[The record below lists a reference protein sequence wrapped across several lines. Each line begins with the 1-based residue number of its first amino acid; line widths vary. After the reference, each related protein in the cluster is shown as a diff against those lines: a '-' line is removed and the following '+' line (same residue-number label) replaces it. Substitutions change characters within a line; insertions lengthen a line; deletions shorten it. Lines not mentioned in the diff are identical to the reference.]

1 MHIRTCTPSFL
12 NETCRTKTTH
22 THVPPSTP
30 ITQPLPPP
38 HPHTPIL
45 ARRCGPAD
53 YYNEGYKAMGAALE
67 ASGRPIV
74 YSCSWPAYVVDLAWH
89 SLEPWWRVRLHLTP
103 PRRLVPT
110 SHDSYLLSCRI
121 SRTPVLDI
129 ITGFTVM
136 AVFLSHLHCRNTNG
150 YSKSALTSRQLELV
164 FTDLAHH
171 ICVIGTSTDASLD
184 ANA

>member
-1 MHIRTCTPSFL
+1 MYKCTPSFL
-12 NETCRTKTTH
+12 NETCGTKTTH
-22 THVPPSTP
+22 THVPPPPP

-38 HPHTPIL
+38 HSHTPIL

-74 YSCSWPAYVVDLAWH
+74 YSCSWPACVVDLAWH
-89 SLEPWWRVRLHLTP
+89 SLEPWWRVRLHHTLP
-103 PRRLVPT
+103 HRLMQT

-121 SRTPVLDI
+121 SRTPVLDF
-129 ITGFTVM
+129 ITGSK
-136 AVFLSHLHCRNTNG
+136 LWPCSYHIYRCRNTNG
-150 YSKSALTSRQLELV
+150 YNKSALTSRQLELV
-164 FTDLAHH
+164 FTYLAHH
-171 ICVIGTSTDASLD
+171 ICVIGTSTAASLD